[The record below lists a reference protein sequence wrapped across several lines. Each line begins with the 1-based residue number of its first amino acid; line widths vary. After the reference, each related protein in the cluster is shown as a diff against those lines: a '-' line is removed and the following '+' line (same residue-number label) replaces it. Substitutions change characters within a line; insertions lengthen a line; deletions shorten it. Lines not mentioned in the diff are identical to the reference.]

1 MLIDGQLH
9 QRQLCQNRSYM
20 KHKNHVGFPKP
31 KHTTKMYIWVK
42 NNSVDQEAIFENTKL
57 LMTTIEDYVIGGL
70 YAN

>member
-1 MLIDGQLH
+1 
-9 QRQLCQNRSYM
+9 M

-57 LMTTIEDYVIGGL
+57 LMTNIEDYVIGVL

>member
-1 MLIDGQLH
+1 
-9 QRQLCQNRSYM
+9 M
-20 KHKNHVGFPKP
+20 KHKNHIGFPKP
-31 KHTTKMYIWVK
+31 KHTTKRYIWVK